1 MVYKS
6 NYLKAFG
13 HFSLKGMAMDYLRH
27 MTRILKLDAT
37 IYGELADGGLPM
49 RYCMIN
55 VTALGVIYGLAS
67 IQFAKQLLAAQ
78 PEAAAAFNP
87 LMILMVGI
95 SIAFFMHGGLSL
107 FVWVFCRGIG
117 GSPQFMPTYL
127 YIGMSALAL
136 WPLAPAVSAFQA
148 GLSGGVLS
156 IYAAAAALYGAAVI
170 FVAVKAASQLSAVK
184 MTLAALATVV
194 YIGCFLYLWL

>member
-1 MVYKS
+1 MVYRS
-6 NYLKAFG
+6 LHLKAFG
-13 HFSLKGMAMDYLRH
+13 NLSLKGTAMDYLRH

-37 IYGELADGGLPM
+37 VYDALAGGGLPM

-55 VTALGVIYGLAS
+55 VTVLGVIYGLAS
-67 IQFAKQLLAAQ
+67 TQFAKQLLAAK
-78 PEAAAAFNP
+78 PDAAAAFNP

-117 GSPQFMPTYL
+117 GNPQFMPTYL
-127 YIGMSALAL
+127 YIGMAAIAL

-148 GLSGGVLS
+148 GLSGGALS

-170 FVAVKAASQLSAVK
+170 FVAVKAASQLSPVK
-184 MTLAALATVV
+184 MTLAAVATVV